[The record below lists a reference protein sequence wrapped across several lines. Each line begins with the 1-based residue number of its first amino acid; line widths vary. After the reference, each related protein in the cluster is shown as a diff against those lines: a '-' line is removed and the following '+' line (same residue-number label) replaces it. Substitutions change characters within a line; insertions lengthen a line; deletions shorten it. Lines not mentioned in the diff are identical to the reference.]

1 MFDERKFKA
10 CVIFQGRTMVEIAE
24 VLHINV
30 ATLHRK
36 IRRGGDFTRAEIE
49 RLCGFLGIDDPRTV
63 FFVREQ

>member
-10 CVIFQGRTMVEIAE
+10 CVIFQGRTMVEVAE

-36 IRRGGDFTRAEIE
+36 IRRGGDFSRAEIE
-49 RLCGFLGIDDPRTV
+49 ALCDFLEMDDPRPV
-63 FFVREQ
+63 FFARKQ

>member
-49 RLCGFLGIDDPRTV
+49 RLCEFLGIDDPRQI
-63 FFVREQ
+63 FFKKM